1 MNFYEKLPAD
11 FLNSFYNEILKN
23 IEKGILSKKMY
34 YELGLIISVASQK
47 GITLDSPA
55 DFKEVIN
62 EEVLMDYLQQW
73 EQVWVG

>member
-1 MNFYEKLPAD
+1 MNFYEKLPEN
-11 FLNSFYNEILKN
+11 FLIRFYNEILKN

-55 DFKEVIN
+55 DFKEEVN
-62 EEVLMDYLQQW
+62 EAVLMDFLQQW

>member
-11 FLNSFYNEILKN
+11 FLISFYNEILKN

-34 YELGLIISVASQK
+34 YELGLIISVACRK

-55 DFKEVIN
+55 DFKEEVN
-62 EEVLMDYLQQW
+62 EEVLMDFLQQW
-73 EQVWVG
+73 EQVWVV

>member
-1 MNFYEKLPAD
+1 MNFYEKLPD
-11 FLNSFYNEILKN
+11 DLLIRFYNEILKN

-34 YELGLIISVASQK
+34 YELGLIICVASRK

-55 DFKEVIN
+55 DFKEEVN
-62 EEVLMDYLQQW
+62 EAVLMDFLQQW

>member
-1 MNFYEKLPAD
+1 
-11 FLNSFYNEILKN
+11 
-23 IEKGILSKKMY
+23 MY